1 MLETFSLKISNFL
14 TSSENELQKIWD
26 LIILSFLSASFEICT
41 GLMFCIS
48 LRNVCSQLRIVKR
61 RRWRR
66 QRFDTFLECW
76 LAPTPSYLLLSC
88 NFLFAQNCHFVNES
102 WMLNIQEQIIVIIIV
117 SSTTILSFVTST
129 IITIYLWIEHQNN
142 HLQRFIQWLVMSS
155 EGGNRE
161 DMKVGRWWNQYE
173 NDDNDDASI
182 MSMEW

>member
-1 MLETFSLKISNFL
+1 MLETFSLKISNFS

-26 LIILSFLSASFEICT
+26 LIMCVLSFLSASFEICT
-41 GLMFCIS
+41 GLMMVFCIS

-76 LAPTPSYLLLSC
+76 LAPTPSYLLLSR
-88 NFLFAQNCHFVNES
+88 NFLFAQNCHFVNGS
-102 WMLNIQEQIIVIIIV
+102 WMLNILEQNYCYHH
-117 SSTTILSFVTST
+117 SLHHHNP